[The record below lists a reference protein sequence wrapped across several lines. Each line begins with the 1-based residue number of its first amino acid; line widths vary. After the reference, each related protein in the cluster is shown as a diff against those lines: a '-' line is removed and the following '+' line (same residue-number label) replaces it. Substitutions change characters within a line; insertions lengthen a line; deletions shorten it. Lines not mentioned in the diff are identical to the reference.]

1 LMLAAGTTAIAAA
14 TITFNGA
21 LLADT
26 CVVNAGAGDNV
37 TVTLP
42 AVQASILTT
51 NGQTGGETPCDGC
64 DRSRFSGIE
73 RHQSTRLSVRS
84 AAPAWRR
91 G

>member
-1 LMLAAGTTAIAAA
+1 MLAAGTTAIAAA

-51 NGQTGGETPCDGC
+51 NG
-64 DRSRFSGIE
+64 
-73 RHQSTRLSVRS
+73 
-84 AAPAWRR
+84 
-91 G
+91 

>member
-1 LMLAAGTTAIAAA
+1 MLAAGTTAIAAA

-26 CVVNAGAGDNV
+26 CVVNAGAGDSF

-64 DRSRFSGIE
+64 NRSRFSGIE

-84 AAPAWRR
+84 ASHAWRR